1 MRDRESDDLDYLFF
15 ALPIV
20 VLVPKSSLLSIRTT
34 SLNPHI
40 PTNLIFSREATS
52 GTLLT
57 LILLHEMMLG
67 KMGPWWG
74 YLQSLPCNNGHWGI
88 PLPMSLKK
96 DSKEWKFVS
105 QSEAGR
111 MIKRAEAD
119 PMGRIEGFGMSLVSL
134 HQIYFRV
141 LLSADT
147 FTSFQPRLHHFFKTK
162 GLPILKK
169 AHVHLLS
176 VQSKDREKALFQD
189 FVRAHSIIS
198 SRTFIVDMYHGMCLV
213 PIADMFNHSEHA
225 NVHFEADD
233 EVCDDCGSLGA
244 CPHND
249 DPLPSEAYGRP
260 SSILPAE
267 TGPNSKDWIPPIQL
281 VGVDMVEMVAQ
292 RELDCEEEAYNTYG
306 NFSNATLLTTYGFC
320 LEYETEWERYVWEW
334 RYKEERDELLDAVSY
349 SSMLRTT
356 RNSEGE
362 GFQQEQRSKWVKV
375 CSQFCNLPQT
385 SFSELLDDSYAIRQA
400 SFSKVEEKIGLPI
413 SSPFVPLTQSSKQE
427 GEEMTLNGK
436 LENVIAPLSTHDGS
450 KDMYQPLF
458 IDSQGRISTSLW
470 RFALL
475 WTISVERDGKDFV
488 NGTELVRR
496 CVQATEELL
505 DSVLEG
511 GQSQFQKDSDY
522 RILQKTLLILQ
533 KLIESRLKAI
543 EASRQ
548 MYSEIDNL
556 SMLEVKRKSL

>member
-1 MRDRESDDLDYLFF
+1 
-15 ALPIV
+15 
-20 VLVPKSSLLSIRTT
+20 
-34 SLNPHI
+34 
-40 PTNLIFSREATS
+40 
-52 GTLLT
+52 
-57 LILLHEMMLG
+57 
-67 KMGPWWG
+67 
-74 YLQSLPCNNGHWGI
+74 
-88 PLPMSLKK
+88 
-96 DSKEWKFVS
+96 
-105 QSEAGR
+105 
-111 MIKRAEAD
+111 
-119 PMGRIEGFGMSLVSL
+119 
-134 HQIYFRV
+134 
-141 LLSADT
+141 
-147 FTSFQPRLHHFFKTK
+147 
-162 GLPILKK
+162 
-169 AHVHLLS
+169 
-176 VQSKDREKALFQD
+176 
-189 FVRAHSIIS
+189 
-198 SRTFIVDMYHGMCLV
+198 
-213 PIADMFNHSEHA
+213 
-225 NVHFEADD
+225 
-233 EVCDDCGSLGA
+233 
-244 CPHND
+244 
-249 DPLPSEAYGRP
+249 
-260 SSILPAE
+260 
-267 TGPNSKDWIPPIQL
+267 
-281 VGVDMVEMVAQ
+281 MVEMVAQ

-413 SSPFVPLTQSSKQE
+413 SSPFVPLTQPSKQE